1 MGGGGA
7 WAGGGA
13 HGRAGVVF
21 VPGPGEEPKP
31 TQVKLG
37 LSDGRYVEV
46 ADGLSEGAT
55 VITAVEDARAPRP
68 QPSASG
74 TTNPFQPQRFQPRT
88 R

>member
-1 MGGGGA
+1 MGGSGTP
-7 WAGGGA
+7 GGGA

-21 VPGPGEEPKP
+21 VPGLGDEAKANP
-31 TQVKLG
+31 VHLG
-37 LSDGRYVEV
+37 LSDGRYIEV
-46 ADGLSEGAT
+46 VDGLAEGAR
-55 VITAVEDARAPRP
+55 VITALEDPRAPRP